1 MGVSTVGGFYL
12 KNAANNA
19 KYLHDERMGDRKSR
33 KEAENRSGIWIRR
46 FIVLVMMFLLMFI
59 VVAPAFLDINAV
71 IIEEGWFGTK
81 QIVVEGIVYDET
93 IRMIITSIIGYYFGT
108 SSATR

>member
-1 MGVSTVGGFYL
+1 MGVSTIGGFYL

-19 KYLHDERMGDRKSR
+19 RYLHEERMGDRESR
-33 KEAENRSGIWIRR
+33 KEASERGIWIRR
-46 FIVLVMMFLLMFI
+46 FIVLVMMGLLMFI

-71 IIEEGWFGTK
+71 IIEQGWFGTK

-93 IRMIITSIIGYYFGT
+93 IRMIITAIIGYYFGT
-108 SSATR
+108 SSASR